1 VEHSSL
7 KMKDQDLELEKVRLI
22 SLATKLGFD
31 EDSAKKCLDRFV
43 DLYGTKIQIKIL
55 ETYALVIDCGN

>member
-1 VEHSSL
+1 M

-22 SLATKLGFD
+22 SLATKLGLD

-43 DLYGTKIQIKIL
+43 DLYGDDGRDFITV
-55 ETYALVIDCGN
+55 E